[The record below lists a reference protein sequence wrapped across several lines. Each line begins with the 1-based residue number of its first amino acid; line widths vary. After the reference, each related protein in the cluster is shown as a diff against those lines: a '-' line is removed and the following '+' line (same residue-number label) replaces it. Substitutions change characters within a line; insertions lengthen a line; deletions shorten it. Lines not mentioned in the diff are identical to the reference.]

1 MMFFA
6 QGACCGIDAAAA
18 RWANKP
24 LSASHP
30 NPADAC
36 CRKPRLE
43 LALAM
48 RPLQLPFESG
58 LIDTVVLRD
67 TSAGDLE
74 CQ

>member
-1 MMFFA
+1 
-6 QGACCGIDAAAA
+6 
-18 RWANKP
+18 
-24 LSASHP
+24 
-30 NPADAC
+30 
-36 CRKPRLE
+36 